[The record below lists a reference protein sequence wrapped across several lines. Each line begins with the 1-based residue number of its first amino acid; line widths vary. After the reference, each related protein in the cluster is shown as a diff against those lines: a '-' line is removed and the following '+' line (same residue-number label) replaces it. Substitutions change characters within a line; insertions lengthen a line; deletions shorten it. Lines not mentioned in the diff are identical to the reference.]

1 MRFRLPSTFRN
12 SKTVRLHSF
21 AFALLAAAGLL
32 ITAFLQVNTV
42 DLFYHDT
49 YFVVAI
55 GHLVLAAATLFGLF
69 AVVWTIFQALSRR
82 RLHEPLGQTH
92 FWLTLAG
99 ILVSL
104 GAVAVFSARPHLSGQ
119 PDASQAYVAMF
130 AMLFTVA
137 VQLVFPAA
145 LILSWFRREGV

>member
-1 MRFRLPSTFRN
+1 MGFRLPPAFRN

-21 AFALLAAAGLL
+21 TFALLAAAGLL

-42 DLFYHDT
+42 DLYYHDT

-55 GHLVLAAATLFGLF
+55 GHLVLAAATLFGVF
-69 AVVWTIFQALSRR
+69 AVAWTIFEALSRR

-99 ILVSL
+99 ILISL
-104 GAVAVFSARPHLSGQ
+104 GAVSIFVARPHLPGG
-119 PDASQAYVAMF
+119 PDPSPAYVVMF
-130 AMLFTVA
+130 AMLFTLA
-137 VQLVFPAA
+137 VQLVFPVA
-145 LILSWFRREGV
+145 LTVSWFRREAA